1 MKNILY
7 KIFEFLKDLFQKI
20 SEFLKR
26 RFSEEEDKPVEEEK
40 PEL

>member
-1 MKNILY
+1 MKNFLY

-26 RFSEEEDKPVEEEK
+26 SFSEEEEKPVEEEK
-40 PEL
+40 PQS

>member
-1 MKNILY
+1 MKTILY

-26 RFSEEEDKPVEEEK
+26 RFSEEEEKPVEEEK

>member
-1 MKNILY
+1 MKNFLY
-7 KIFEFLKDLFQKI
+7 KIFEFLKNLFQKI

-26 RFSEEEDKPVEEEK
+26 SISEGEEKPVEEEK

>member
-26 RFSEEEDKPVEEEK
+26 RFSEEEEK
-40 PEL
+40 PFEGEKPG

>member
-1 MKNILY
+1 MKNFLY
-7 KIFEFLKDLFQKI
+7 KIFEFLKNLFQKI

-26 RFSEEEDKPVEEEK
+26 SFSEGEEKPVEEEK

>member
-26 RFSEEEDKPVEEEK
+26 SFSEGEKNPVEEEK

>member
-1 MKNILY
+1 MKNFLY
-7 KIFEFLKDLFQKI
+7 KIFEFLKHLFQKI

-26 RFSEEEDKPVEEEK
+26 RFSEGEEKPVEEEK

>member
-1 MKNILY
+1 MKNFLQ

-26 RFSEEEDKPVEEEK
+26 RFSEEEEKPVEEEK

>member
-26 RFSEEEDKPVEEEK
+26 RFSEEEEK
-40 PEL
+40 PFEGE